1 MIHNA
6 VRSDIV
12 QLVPPEYVDD
22 ECTDAV
28 TEGVQLQYRYGIPAT
43 EPSDAGGTEPKGL
56 NTGDEFSKNTSFA
69 FVNDFVMV

>member
-12 QLVPPEYVDD
+12 RLMPPEYVDD

-43 EPSDAGGTEPKGL
+43 ESSDAGGAELKGL
-56 NTGDEFSKNTSFA
+56 DAGDGLSKNTSFD